1 MITVTK
7 LNDKEVIINSDF
19 IELIESNPD
28 TMITMTT
35 ARKIIV
41 KETIEE
47 LIEKITTYKKII
59 NSKL

>member
-7 LNDKEVIINSDF
+7 LNDKEIVINSDF

-35 ARKIIV
+35 ARKITV
-41 KETIEE
+41 KETIDEI
-47 LIEKITTYKKII
+47 LEKITNFKRK
-59 NSKL
+59 